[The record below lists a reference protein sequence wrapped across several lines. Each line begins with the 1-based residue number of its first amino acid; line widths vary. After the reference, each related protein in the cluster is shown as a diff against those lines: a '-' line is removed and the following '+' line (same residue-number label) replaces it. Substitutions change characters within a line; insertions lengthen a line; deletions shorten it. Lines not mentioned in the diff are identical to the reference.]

1 MLIQFSAWLAVW
13 PWASIW
19 PLLTQFP
26 LLKNR
31 SWTDTRWSLGL
42 LSFHTGSHKTF
53 YNMNG
58 LWPQTGKKSG
68 GQKRSISTMSS
79 IRKPPRCQGPSCKTQ
94 NIKVIPYMAEVRS
107 WTILGKSTILLCLT
121 QLLLDEHDFISEH
134 ELSSP
139 ETWPSSSVY
148 KRFEGIDEDPSLWTT
163 EPSIQ
168 LFSTSLD
175 QISEK
180 KKLELSALECQLQ
193 SSSGGNRKL
202 WIYVQVIPANG
213 ENIQKGPSKSCR
225 YSESEPRGTRAP
237 SPESAT
243 ELSSHNYLI
252 FFCPEDRGGPSL
264 GEDASCLYLPGVNSP
279 KSSVRLNSKWEQ
291 EMAPVVCTEIN
302 CVFLLWFS
310 ESTRWVVYSSKVIS
324 RVLCSLSP
332 SRANRS

>member
-1 MLIQFSAWLAVW
+1 MSTYWNQRSKDPGKFFSFPLVPLKGVDGSSKTRSKRGFTLELADPPPSPPGVWTRLRIGMLIQFSAWLAVW

-107 WTILGKSTILLCLT
+107 WTTLGKSTILLCLT

-134 ELSSP
+134 DSVLLKHDPPLVFTNGLRELMKTQVSGPLSP
-139 ETWPSSSVY
+139 PSSSSAPHLIRLVK
-148 KRFEGIDEDPSLWTT
+148 KRS
-163 EPSIQ
+163 
-168 LFSTSLD
+168 
-175 QISEK
+175 
-180 KKLELSALECQLQ
+180 
-193 SSSGGNRKL
+193 
-202 WIYVQVIPANG
+202 
-213 ENIQKGPSKSCR
+213 
-225 YSESEPRGTRAP
+225 
-237 SPESAT
+237 
-243 ELSSHNYLI
+243 
-252 FFCPEDRGGPSL
+252 
-264 GEDASCLYLPGVNSP
+264 
-279 KSSVRLNSKWEQ
+279 
-291 EMAPVVCTEIN
+291 
-302 CVFLLWFS
+302 
-310 ESTRWVVYSSKVIS
+310 
-324 RVLCSLSP
+324 
-332 SRANRS
+332 